1 MPRSRIRSF
10 LYASVFSLTL
20 AGTAATAAETATPT
34 TGDADVDRVVAM
46 ARQRALN
53 ADRPDWPAV
62 QARATELVRAQP
74 GEAGRTAAIRHVL
87 AALADG
93 HSFYMS
99 AEQLSARQSGAAA
112 AGKSGAA
119 GKGGP
124 RPPIA
129 VAQPAMA
136 GFPRLSVNA
145 WVGDSDA
152 AMNDAA
158 LLVRREL
165 SAALDGGAYG
175 LIVDVSANGG
185 GNMWPMMGGLAP
197 LYGEGLI
204 EAYDSGRGRRTELIV
219 KRGALHSGDTRL
231 PDVDLPPLSAL
242 PRYVAVIL
250 GARTAS
256 SGEITALGFKGR
268 GNVRFFGVPTAGATS
283 SNQSIRLPSGG
294 LLALTT
300 SRLVDRDGAVQQGP
314 LQPDERSE
322 QPLDAAA
329 QWLARQC
336 GAGSAPQAG
345 R

>member
-1 MPRSRIRSF
+1 MPRSRNRSF
-10 LYASVFSLTL
+10 LYAFVFSLAF
-20 AGTAATAAETATPT
+20 AGTAATAAETATPA
-34 TGDADVDRVVAM
+34 TGDADVDRTIEM

-62 QARATELVRAQP
+62 QARAAELVRAQP

-87 AALADG
+87 ASLRDG

-112 AGKSGAA
+112 AGRGGAA

-129 VAQPAMA
+129 AAQPAVA

-152 AMNDAA
+152 AMTDAA
-158 LLVRREL
+158 LQVRREL
-165 SAALDGGAYG
+165 SAALGGGACG
-175 LIVDVSANGG
+175 LVVDLSANGG

-197 LYGEGLI
+197 LYDEGLI
-204 EAYDSGRGRRTELIV
+204 EAYDNGRGRRTELIV
-219 KRGALHSGDTRL
+219 KRGALYSGDTRL
-231 PDVDLPPLSAL
+231 PDIDLPPLPAR

-256 SGEITALGFKGR
+256 SGEITALGFKGQ
-268 GNVRFFGVPTAGATS
+268 GNVRSFGAPTAGATS

-300 SRLVDRDGAVQQGP
+300 SRLVDRNGGVQHGP

-322 QPLDAAA
+322 QPLDTAA
-329 QWLARQC
+329 QWLTRQC
-336 GAGSAPQAG
+336 GAGPAPQG
-345 R
+345 GQ